1 MRAFNG
7 RQEAVSAPRH
17 GLQVSGAGGG
27 ISQRFPQL
35 IYCGVQAVI
44 EVNECVGRPQLLTQ
58 LFARNDFSRMLQ
70 QVSEHLKRLLLQAD
84 SDTALAQLSA
94 RKIHRKES
102 RAYES
107 SPRPSLLQRHGNA
120 SVVSH

>member
-27 ISQRFPQL
+27 ISQRFSYL
-35 IYCGVQAVI
+35 IYCGAQAVI
-44 EVNECVGRPQLLTQ
+44 EVDECVGRPQLLTQ
-58 LFARNDFSRMLQ
+58 LVAGDDFSRMLP

-84 SDTALAQLSA
+84 SDTALAPLS
-94 RKIHRKES
+94 RRMIHLKYS
-102 RAYES
+102 KAYDS
-107 SPRPSLLQRHGNA
+107 
-120 SVVSH
+120 